1 MPRLGRR
8 AGGSSLLVCMSGRWR
23 LGPTFR
29 QHNTSFLFYPRL
41 HIKTSGLGRRRE
53 RLWRKESNPAV
64 ADPSER
70 EATIVSLVLC
80 FNVAE
85 NLRRFTVSQI
95 K

>member
-1 MPRLGRR
+1 MDEWEVETRPNFQT
-8 AGGSSLLVCMSGRWR
+8 AQYLLPLLPQVTHQNIWTGEE
-23 LGPTFR
+23 G
-29 QHNTSFLFYPRL
+29 
-41 HIKTSGLGRRRE
+41 E